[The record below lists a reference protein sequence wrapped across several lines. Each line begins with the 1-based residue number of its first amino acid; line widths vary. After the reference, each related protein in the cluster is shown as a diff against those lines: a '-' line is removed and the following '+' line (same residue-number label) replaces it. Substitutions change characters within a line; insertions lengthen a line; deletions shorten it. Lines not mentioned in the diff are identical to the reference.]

1 MKKMFAVLLA
11 LCLLLGVSGAMAET
25 VTTELMKMSDGL
37 TIVLHHDESVEIT
50 IIDHGVPE
58 IGFWLID
65 DHVHAP
71 VHLGICR
78 SVIDGELSLADLSEE
93 EQMQYATLYSFL
105 FEDPIIHLD
114 TTPSGNLYLHICSN
128 EAHEVDTILT
138 LYKGT
143 IVELIQ
149 HALDDFGPLQEEDK
163 AFCFDLLY
171 GIEFVTE

>member
-1 MKKMFAVLLA
+1 MKKILAALLA
-11 LCLLLGVSGAMAET
+11 LCLLLGVSSAMAET

-37 TIVLHHDESVEIT
+37 TIVLHHDDSVEISVL
-50 IIDHGVPE
+50 DHEVPE

-71 VHLGICR
+71 VHLGIYR
-78 SVIDGELSLADLSEE
+78 SEIFGELSLADLSEE
-93 EQMQYATLYSFL
+93 EQMQHAALHSLL
-105 FEDPIIHLD
+105 FENPIIQLE

-128 EAHEVDTILT
+128 EAHEVDTIFT
-138 LYKGT
+138 IYKGT

-149 HALDDFGPLQEEDK
+149 HALDEFGPLREEDK